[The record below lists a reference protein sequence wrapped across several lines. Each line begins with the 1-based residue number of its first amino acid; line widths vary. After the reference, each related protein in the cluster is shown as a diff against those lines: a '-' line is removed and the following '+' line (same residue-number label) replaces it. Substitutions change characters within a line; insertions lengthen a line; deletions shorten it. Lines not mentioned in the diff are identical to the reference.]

1 MRDASPLRYPGGK
14 WRIAPF
20 FERLIQLN
28 GLSGCSYS
36 EPYAGGSSLALSLLI
51 SGYVSAIHLND
62 LDPAIHAFW
71 SAVLNKNKDLCDL
84 VKSTPVTPDEWHH
97 QKEIFRRG
105 RSAGTLALGFATFFL
120 NRTNHSGILNAGI
133 IGGREQIGE
142 WKIDARYNKQS
153 LLRRIRTVGSHK
165 SHIHLTCLDAVEFLA
180 SVKPYGKSIFY
191 LDPPYYRS
199 GARLYLNAYGPHDHV
214 EVRKALKHLKAR
226 WVVSYDDVPETREL
240 YRSVRSRRLEL
251 LHTARSLRVGKEVLF
266 FSSELRIPVRR

>member
-28 GLSGCSYS
+28 ELSGCSYS
-36 EPYAGGSSLALSLLI
+36 EPYAGGSSLALSLLLG
-51 SGYVSAIHLND
+51 GYVSEIHLND

-84 VKSTPVTPDEWHH
+84 VKSTPVTTDEWHH

-133 IGGREQIGE
+133 IGGRKQIGQ

-153 LLRRIRTVGSHK
+153 LLRRIRTVGSRK
-165 SHIHLTCLDAVEFLA
+165 SHIHLSCLDAVEFLT
-180 SVKPYGKSIFY
+180 SVKPHAKSIFY

-199 GARLYLNAYGPHDHV
+199 GARLYLNAYRPHDHV
-214 EVRKALKHLKAR
+214 DVRKALKHLKAP
-226 WVVSYDDVPETREL
+226 WVVSYDDVPETRDL
-240 YRSVRSRRLEL
+240 YRSVRSRRLQL